1 MPQDDLT
8 TEAIARLLEQS
19 GHTREEAL
27 ALAREA
33 TRRSRTISKGCS
45 YGHLHPEELAD
56 LWNTAA
62 RSGKRRLVLEVSADA
77 LSHEEY
83 DGHIHVQV
91 LDAEE
96 WPEVVRSEVDHMAA
110 GEEAPDLWMPS
121 DDETEERPRPEE
133 MN

>member
-1 MPQDDLT
+1 MPDDLT
-8 TEAIARLLEQS
+8 TEAIARLLEKS
-19 GHTREEAL
+19 GHSREEAL
-27 ALAREA
+27 ALAQEA

-45 YGHLHPEELAD
+45 YGHLHPEELGN

-62 RSGKRRLVLEVSADA
+62 RSGKRRLVLEVSAEA
-77 LSHEEY
+77 LSRDED
-83 DGHIHVQV
+83 DGHLHVQV

-96 WPEVVRSEVDHMAA
+96 WPEAVRSEVNHLAA
-110 GEEAPDLWMPS
+110 GEEAPALWMPG